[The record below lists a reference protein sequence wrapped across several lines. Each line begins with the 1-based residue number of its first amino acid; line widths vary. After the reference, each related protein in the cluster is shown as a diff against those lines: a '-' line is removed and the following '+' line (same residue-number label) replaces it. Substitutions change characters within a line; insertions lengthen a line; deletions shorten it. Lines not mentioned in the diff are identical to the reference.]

1 MNKSFNFGYDY
12 INQDSNDYIIPT
24 ISRKSGYLTS
34 SDPNRSLKS
43 KLRFLKFTRKSSSS
57 ISNLNKDSKSNEKI
71 PELPTFQSIKYFK
84 YYDEVDIG
92 NKKKENSSVVNLDS
106 DAVAEIG
113 TVHAEAEIFNNEF
126 TSSRKYIIE
135 QSKKNTSKINFKNIP
150 KNTGIP
156 SIISQVSG
164 GGLREISVSYKDKKN
179 KVIEE
184 FQIEFKDRENATKFM
199 KYSSSNYFKVNG
211 VHISPEWSLNTKF
224 DHCPLNLKTFNIK
237 EVSRALVLKQHPN
250 RVRKFSKCK
259 EINMPLYPLNVAE
272 MVNDFSMFGEIL
284 SIAPVVSRKLC
295 VSIFFMNIESAINA
309 VEEFQRSGSPF
320 SIKYSKAWIIW
331 FGKDTTDIPCMEF

>member
-1 MNKSFNFGYDY
+1 MNNSSNFGCDY
-12 INQDSNDYIIPT
+12 LSHDTSTYITPT
-24 ISRKSGYLTS
+24 ISKRSGYLTS

-43 KLRFLKFTRKSSSS
+43 KLRFLKFSRKSSSS
-57 ISNLNKDSKSNEKI
+57 ISNINRESKVNEKI

-84 YYDEVDIG
+84 YYDEVDLR
-92 NKKKENSSVVNLDS
+92 KQMKENNSIVNLNS
-106 DAVAEIG
+106 DAIAEIG

-126 TSSRKYIIE
+126 TTSRSYIIE
-135 QSKKNTSKINFKNIP
+135 QSKKNSSKINFRNIP

-184 FQIEFKDRENATKFM
+184 FQIEFKDRENASKFM

-211 VHISPEWSLNTKF
+211 VHISPEWSFNTNLE
-224 DHCPLNLKTFNIK
+224 HSPLNLKTFNKK
-237 EVSRALVLKQHPN
+237 EVSRALILKQHPN

-259 EINMPLYPLNVAE
+259 EISMPLYPLNIAE
-272 MVNDFSMFGEIL
+272 IVNDFSIFGEII
-284 SIAPVVSRKLC
+284 SVAPVVSRKLC
-295 VSIFFMNIESAINA
+295 VSIFFMNIESAIKA
-309 VEEFQRSGSPF
+309 IEEFQRSGSPF
-320 SIKYSKAWIIW
+320 SIKYSKAWLIW